1 MARILISD
9 DDPEIREALAR
20 LLTHTGHEVVT
31 VPDGRACMRELE
43 AGSFDLLITDI
54 LMPEQDG
61 LETLMSLRRSG
72 QGPRVIAM
80 SGGGQGSAHDYLDL
94 AKRFGASRILPK
106 PFPVEDLLKAVD
118 EVLAEAGG

>member
-9 DDPEIREALAR
+9 DDPEIREALSR
-20 LLTHTGHEVVT
+20 LLTHVGHEVVT
-31 VPDGRACMRELE
+31 VPDGRACMREIE

-61 LETLMSLRRSG
+61 LETLMSLRRSRR
-72 QGPRVIAM
+72 GPRVIAM

-94 AKRFGASRILPK
+94 ARRFGAHKVLAK
-106 PFPVEDLLKAVD
+106 PFPVEEILAAV
-118 EVLAEAGG
+118 EEALTAE